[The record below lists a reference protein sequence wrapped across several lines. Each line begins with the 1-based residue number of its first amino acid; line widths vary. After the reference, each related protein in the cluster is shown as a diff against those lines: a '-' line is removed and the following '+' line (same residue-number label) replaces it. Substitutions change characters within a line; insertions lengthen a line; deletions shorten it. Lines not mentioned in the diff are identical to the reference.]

1 MGTPGLGQATNYASS
16 YALTDQLYAI
26 AIATGFLGLAIHLLM
41 SGLERRVLRWH
52 PSQRRASS

>member
-26 AIATGFLGLAIHLLM
+26 AIATGFLGLAVHLFM
-41 SGLERRVLRWH
+41 SGVERRLLRWH